1 MMSSGPTHLHAL
13 TESLHKVDGLL
24 LLSEVKFILGNPLNL
39 TKHPARQQLIRDSEC
54 MSSKQL

>member
-1 MMSSGPTHLHAL
+1 MMASGPTHLHAL

-39 TKHPARQQLIRDSEC
+39 TKHPARQ
-54 MSSKQL
+54 